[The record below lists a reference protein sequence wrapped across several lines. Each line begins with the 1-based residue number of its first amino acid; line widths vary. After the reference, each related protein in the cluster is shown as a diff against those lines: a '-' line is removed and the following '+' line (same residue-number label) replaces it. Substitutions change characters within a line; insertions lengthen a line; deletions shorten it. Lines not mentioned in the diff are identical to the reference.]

1 MASDERSRATR
12 DRAED
17 VLVRLALLAGGHVSD
32 FVVIGGLNPDF
43 LAPNSPYPHLGTTDV
58 DLLFELGL
66 SFERDDQDFGW
77 LDHAL
82 EAAQFHPRT
91 GDHGWQWNGVLG
103 DSVVRLDLLSDV
115 YDHPGQLMSLPGARR
130 ARVQNFRGPAAALHE
145 PIERD
150 LRVSTTI
157 RAEMPKAPDAVCLK
171 FASLGGYL
179 AAKSA
184 AMMSRGEDK
193 DAYDLAFVI
202 MYAPGGARAAAAAV
216 AEVRLP
222 LHLEPVTKQVIEAV
236 SKLADPA
243 SGIVSAV
250 VRQLSQA
257 GDDSTTEQLRTD
269 VSQSAQAFLRGL
281 KSH

>member
-1 MASDERSRATR
+1 MASEERSRAAR

-17 VLVRLALLAGGHVSD
+17 VLVRLALLAEDHVSD

-43 LAPNSPYPHLGTTDV
+43 LAPDSPYPHLGTTDV

-66 SFERDDQDFGW
+66 RFERDDQDFGW

-82 EAAQFHPRT
+82 ESAQFQPRT
-91 GDHGWQWNGVLG
+91 GDRGWQWNGVLG

-115 YDHPGQLMSLPGARR
+115 YDHPGQPMALPGATK
-130 ARVQNFRGPAAALHE
+130 ARVQNFRGPAAALHD

-150 LRVSTTI
+150 LRASTAI
-157 RAEMPKAPDAVCLK
+157 RAELPGAPDTVRLK

-184 AMMSRGEDK
+184 AMLSRGEDK

-202 MYAPGGARAAAAAV
+202 MYAPNGPRTAAAAV
-216 AEVRLP
+216 SGLQLP
-222 LHLEPVTKQVIEAV
+222 PHVEPAARSVVEAV

-243 SGIVSAV
+243 SGIVASV
-250 VRQLSQA
+250 VRQLNEA
-257 GDDSTTEQLRTD
+257 GDDSPTEQLRAD
-269 VSQSAQAFLRGL
+269 VSQSAQAFLRAL
-281 KSH
+281 TSA

>member
-1 MASDERSRATR
+1 M
-12 DRAED
+12 
-17 VLVRLALLAGGHVSD
+17 RLALLAGPHVSD

-43 LAPNSPYPHLGTTDV
+43 LAPDSPYPHLGTTDV

-66 SFERDDQDFGW
+66 SFERDDQDFEW
-77 LDHAL
+77 LDQAL
-82 EAAQFHPRT
+82 EAAQFHPRS

-115 YDHPGQLMSLPGARR
+115 YDHPGQPMALPGATR
-130 ARVQNFRGPAAALHE
+130 ARVQNFRGPAAALHD
-145 PIERD
+145 PIERN
-150 LRVSTTI
+150 LRVPTAI
-157 RAEMPKAPDAVCLK
+157 LAELPGAPDAVRLK

-202 MYAPGGARAAAAAV
+202 MYAPRGPRAAAAAV

-222 LHLEPVTKQVIEAV
+222 PHVEPVREIVVEAV

-243 SGIVSAV
+243 SGIVGAV
-250 VRQLSQA
+250 VLQLNQA
-257 GDDSTTEQLRTD
+257 GDDSPTEQLRVD

-281 KSH
+281 ESA